1 MFWGRRV
8 TASNNYYGI
17 SKNSA
22 EPIIDLDSIDVLVA
36 PYRQVPRFTELTSE
50 EVCDIMISAQKIG
63 KVIEKEY
70 KSDSLTIAIQD
81 GPAAGQTVKI
91 VIDINRLLNT
101 PLNLSF
107 SLNNRKPRSLE
118 EMAKEAEY
126 LGKFFID
133 ENSN

>member
-1 MFWGRRV
+1 MTIYYLFGPNKIRSSEV
-8 TASNNYYGI
+8 FLKSKLCYGFVNLKPILPIHNLLLNNRCI
-17 SKNSA
+17 SGTISSSPK
-22 EPIIDLDSIDVLVA
+22 
-36 PYRQVPRFTELTSE
+36 
-50 EVCDIMISAQKIG
+50 VCDIMISAQKIG

-81 GPAAGQTVKI
+81 GPAAGQT
-91 VIDINRLLNT
+91 
-101 PLNLSF
+101 
-107 SLNNRKPRSLE
+107 RKPRSLE